1 MLGSRFSPIPTA
13 KEPVFSAPLP
23 TIMGRSLPAEKT
35 KHQVTILQY
44 PGGWGQEFTSSPP
57 ELPHKQLTRCRYS
70 FTCSV
75 YCQWLL
81 LPQDVCML
89 CNKAP
94 ADCFPSRAFTLGVS
108 FPNCWGRPLC
118 WGNSVV
124 SYFKDFLLCTFTLP
138 AAMVSVWENDL
149 LLTKAQG
156 AWNML
161 LFWALNIF
169 LKQKADGRNLQR
181 Q

>member
-1 MLGSRFSPIPTA
+1 MLCSRSSPRTYRQKA
-13 KEPVFSAPLP
+13 RVLCVLASYHGQLSSCRE
-23 TIMGRSLPAEKT
+23 T
-35 KHQVTILQY
+35 KHQEIVLQY
-44 PGGWGQEFTSSPP
+44 PGGWGQEFTSPP
-57 ELPHKQLTRCRYS
+57 RAVGQLPHKQLTRCRYS
-70 FTCSV
+70 FTCRV
-75 YCQWLL
+75 YCQWLP

-108 FPNCWGRPLC
+108 FSECWGCPLS

-138 AAMVSVWENDL
+138 AAMVSVWNNDL

-156 AWNML
+156 AWDVL
-161 LFWALNIF
+161 LFWALNT
-169 LKQKADGRNLQR
+169 
-181 Q
+181 